1 VTLDVRPAAGDA
13 EREAA
18 LALRRRVF
26 CEEQGVPVEQELDG
40 HDTRGLH
47 LVAVQDGAVL
57 GTCRLLMR
65 GSSCTLS
72 RMAVDAGFRRTG
84 VGAALLR
91 ESEARAR
98 ERGATRMALHAQ
110 LRAQRLYTAHGY
122 RARGPRFLEAGIEHV
137 SMEKAL

>member
-1 VTLDVRPAAGDA
+1 MTVHVRPAAGDA
-13 EREAA
+13 ECEAA
-18 LALRRRVF
+18 LGLRRRVF
-26 CEEQGVPVEQELDG
+26 CEEQGVPVEQEVDG
-40 HDTRGLH
+40 HDTRALH

-72 RMAVDAGFRRTG
+72 RMAVDAGLRRRG

-98 ERGATRMALHAQ
+98 DGGATRMALHAQ
-110 LRAQRLYTAHGY
+110 VHAQRLYAAHGY
-122 RARGPRFLEAGIEHV
+122 RARGPRFMEAGIEHV